1 MNLPSIVVLAACALL
16 ASACSHTSHAPGVAS
31 VAEPTSTHSAPSTAA
46 TSATGDTASSAPAH
60 NEALAYANCMR
71 THGISD
77 FPDPD
82 STGQIDLKGAA
93 LQGGPNSDLNGTSA
107 QFQAAATACQSLQPT
122 ESSTQQHQDATQALM
137 WARCMRSH
145 GIANFPDPDSGGGFH
160 VAAIRADGVD
170 VTAPQ
175 FQAAASACERY
186 QPSDIR
192 VPGGSGAP

>member
-1 MNLPSIVVLAACALL
+1 MKLQTIALLAACALL
-16 ASACSHTSHAPGVAS
+16 ATACSHSSPRRGVANVGS
-31 VAEPTSTHSAPSTAA
+31 AE
-46 TSATGDTASSAPAH
+46 
-60 NEALAYANCMR
+60 LAYASCMR
-71 THGISD
+71 SHGIGD

-82 STGQIDLKGAA
+82 SSGQIDLKGAA
-93 LQGGPNSDLNGTSA
+93 LRGGPNSDLSGTSP

-122 ESSTQQHQDATQALM
+122 ESTTQQHQDATQALM

-145 GIANFPDPDSGGGFH
+145 GITNFPDPDSSGGFH

-170 VTAPQ
+170 VTTPQ
-175 FQAAASACERY
+175 FQAAAAACEQY